1 MKNKG
6 IWFVMAGIIA
16 VGIFIT
22 TCTTLLVNNTE
33 TQGFSM
39 LEPAVESAVAGAT
52 EAAPLASDYLEAP
65 KAGAAARSY
74 AAGVEDTRAA
84 AGNEAEYTNEPEPET
99 ALIKMEEK
107 QIRSPLDTA
116 AAGSGDLKRGADE
129 YGISKE
135 DAGRSKYRI
144 RLEELDAQIKKNREE
159 GREPTTYAMKS
170 SAYNELKLWDSELN
184 LIYNDILKLLSK
196 SDAADLVAEE
206 RQWMK
211 DRDSMAVEAAKK
223 FAGGTLEGVEYTA
236 SLANT
241 TRERA
246 YQLAEVY
253 EQVSE

>member
-6 IWFVMAGIIA
+6 IWLVMAGIIA

-22 TCTTLLVNNTE
+22 ICTALLVNNTK
-33 TQGFSM
+33 TQGFGV

-52 EAAPLASDYLEAP
+52 KAASLASDYVEAP
-65 KAGAAARSY
+65 KTAAARSY
-74 AAGVEDTRAA
+74 AAGVEDTREA
-84 AGNEAEYTNEPEPET
+84 AGNEAEDTNEQEPET

-107 QIRSPLDTA
+107 EIRSPLETA
-116 AAGSGDLKRGADE
+116 SAGSGDVKGRADE
-129 YGISKE
+129 YGILKE
-135 DAGRSKYRI
+135 DAGRSKYRT
-144 RLEELDAQIKKNREE
+144 RLEELDAQIKKSREE

-170 SAYNELKLWDSELN
+170 TAYNELKLWDSELN

-223 FAGGTLEGVEYTA
+223 FAGGTLEGVEYMA